1 MLEVNS
7 KIIRYFADKVAT
19 FCRKNKKCSRRQNH
33 QKLDSQT
40 KTVICREGRA
50 RAQRQMP
57 LGCKERKEKLLY
69 VFCRVGRLFCPRG
82 RSFCKHCLPERRSK
96 DLAVCIL
103 FRWLRSFGFA

>member
-40 KTVICREGRA
+40 KTVICREGR
-50 RAQRQMP
+50 
-57 LGCKERKEKLLY
+57 KERKEKLLY

-82 RSFCKHCLPERRSK
+82 RSFCKHLS
-96 DLAVCIL
+96 
-103 FRWLRSFGFA
+103 S